1 MCAIVVQNKFICIY
15 LCFLCHLWQNGSER
29 SEEHLVNQKKS
40 HFFIRYFSGKPFK
53 FLQFWFIL
61 QHFASTLAIHG

>member
-1 MCAIVVQNKFICIY
+1 LALLLKNICAIRVIRGKK
-15 LCFLCHLWQNGSER
+15 SRER

-53 FLQFWFIL
+53 FLQFWFIQ